1 MGNLINPDGVGK
13 RRDRLTKA
21 AVLALRELASHK
33 RVSDETRDLV
43 AFLALTLKQVDE
55 TIDETCKA
63 WEKRDY
69 WIKAD
74 QFRQQ
79 WAWTV
84 PTAAQF
90 EQAVMENKW
99 QLIPKAVPEL
109 AQRLANV
116 SPPKRIK
123 EGTPWQGSVRPLARE
138 TRKGQADRPRLMSLE
153 V

>member
-1 MGNLINPDGVGK
+1 MGNLINPDGVGR

-21 AVLALRELASHK
+21 AVMALRRLAMHK
-33 RVSDETRDLV
+33 RVNDETRDLV

-79 WAWTV
+79 WAWTA
-84 PTAAQF
+84 PTAAKF
-90 EQAVMENKW
+90 EAAVMENKW
-99 QLIPKAVPEL
+99 QLIPQAVPEL
-109 AQRLANV
+109 AQRLSNV

-123 EGTPWQGSVRPLARE
+123 EESPWQGAYAVLVQKRE
-138 TRKGQADRPRLMSLE
+138 KASKFTR
-153 V
+153 

>member
-21 AVLALRELASHK
+21 TVLALRELAGHK
-33 RVSDETRDLV
+33 RVNEETRDLV
-43 AFLALTLKQVDE
+43 AFIALTLKQVDD

-74 QFRQQ
+74 QFREQ
-79 WAWTV
+79 WSWTA
-84 PTAAQF
+84 PTASKF

-99 QLIPKAVPEL
+99 QLIPQVVPEL
-109 AQRLANV
+109 AQRLSNV
-116 SPPKRIK
+116 TAPKRIK
-123 EGTPWQGSVRPLARE
+123 DGTPWQGAYALLVE
-138 TRKGQADRPRLMSLE
+138 KLE
-153 V
+153 RSKLNGRGH